1 MSLFPWGEGAARLW
15 GTLGWGLVAAGSL
28 GVAAVAGRRPKAP
41 PPKRWVPIAGGLPRP
56 WKLSV
61 SPYTPPP
68 GWRKARLSRG
78 VRGRAGQ

>member
-15 GTLGWGLVAAGSL
+15 GTLGWGLVAVGSL

-56 WKLSV
+56 WKLPA

-68 GWRKARLSRG
+68 G
-78 VRGRAGQ
+78 GRRAHPTRRHS